1 MFYVVSFV
9 ADGVVR
15 LLLLVV
21 VVMVVGVVVVFAV
34 VVVVFTLFLMISDR
48 LNLLTECATRLKRC
62 LECQSTITGK
72 AKKGNL

>member
-21 VVMVVGVVVVFAV
+21 VVMVVGVVVVFV